1 MARDDQARAQ
11 REETPK
17 ETVQLVRDGEG
28 SSASTPAP
36 AAPAKRLSL
45 VHEIRRRHLFRT
57 STAYVV
63 GSFAALQGI
72 DIFRQAFELPHVILT
87 TAAVVAGIGFPFNV
101 FLAWQAYDNDGDV
114 WSTFARKL
122 PRPTWILVS
131 VLLMIAGG
139 VVSWK
144 VWGMKHP
151 PPRAQTVLVA
161 DLENTTGEGV
171 FDGTLEP
178 ALGLAMEGASF
189 ITTYRREAARKI
201 ANDLKLEGS
210 NLEEKRARLVAQRE
224 GVGVVTAGSIQ
235 KSDGGYRVS
244 IRALDAFT
252 GKELVA
258 ATEEVKSKDAALS
271 AATKLAAKV
280 RAALG
285 DATPEADQM
294 KEAETFSSISLDAA
308 HEYAEGMRVVEEG
321 KNDDALRHFQEA
333 VRLDPGMGRAWS
345 GLAVVE
351 QNRGRRAEADRYFQ
365 KAMAHLDRMSERE
378 KLRSRSVYYLFQ
390 SDVDKAIEVL
400 TPLVQKFP
408 ADNAGHANLG
418 VAYQLKR
425 DFPKALASGR
435 KAIEIYPRKVA
446 QRNNVG
452 LFAMYAGDFDVAI
465 QEQKK
470 VLEIN
475 PRFQKGYVGLAL
487 AQYASG
493 KRDDAVA
500 TWDRLAALDADGA
513 SDAVEGLADVAIYES
528 RIADA
533 RALLEKGIDVDT
545 REKRDEE
552 LARKLVMLGSLLNSS
567 GQGSKAVALADRAR
581 KLTDTD
587 HVQFQAGMVYLGAGD
602 EKKVKSVADDL
613 ERRMGAD
620 PRMYALLL
628 QGGLATRKKSH
639 ADAVAKFKAATQ
651 LVDAW
656 PARYGLG
663 RAYFE
668 AGSYAQALEEFE
680 KVVARK
686 GEATDI
692 FLDFVPTYR
701 VQALAQ
707 YHLARTQ
714 EALKSPV
721 AVESFKA
728 FLAPKRGNDDPL
740 VADAKKRAGV
750 P

>member
-1 MARDDQARAQ
+1 MARNDEARAR
-11 REETPK
+11 REEGAPDA
-17 ETVQLVRDGEG
+17 VAAHGDAA
-28 SSASTPAP
+28 SSPPEHTSGP
-36 AAPAKRLSL
+36 PAKRPSL
-45 VHEIRRRHLFRT
+45 LVEIRRRHLFRT
-57 STAYVV
+57 STAYVL
-63 GSFAALQGI
+63 GTFAGLQGV
-72 DIFRQAFELPHVILT
+72 DVVRTAFELPHSVL
-87 TAAVVAGIGFPFNV
+87 TAAAILAGIGFPLNV
-101 FLAWQAYDNDGDV
+101 FLAWQAYDTDDDV
-114 WSTFARKL
+114 WTAFARRL
-122 PRPTWILVS
+122 PRPTWILVG
-131 VLLMIAGG
+131 VLALVAAGA
-139 VVSWK
+139 VSWRL
-144 VWGMKHP
+144 WGQKHP
-151 PPRAQTVLVA
+151 PPKAQTVLVA
-161 DLENTTGEGV
+161 DLENATGEGV

-201 ANDLKLEGS
+201 ANDMKLEGA
-210 NLEEKRARLVAQRE
+210 NLDAKRARLVAQRE
-224 GVGVVTAGSIQ
+224 GVGVVTTGSIE

-252 GKELVA
+252 GKELVSA
-258 ATEEVKSKDAALS
+258 AEEVKSKDAALS

-285 DATPEADQM
+285 DATPEAIQL
-294 KEAETFSSISLDAA
+294 KEAETFSSMSLDAA

-321 KNDDALRHFQEA
+321 KNEEALRHFQEA

-351 QNRGRRAEADRYFQ
+351 QNRGRRGEADRYFQ
-365 KAMAHLDRMSERE
+365 KAMSHLDRMSERE

-425 DFPKALASGR
+425 DFPKAIASGR
-435 KAIEIYPRKVA
+435 KAIEIYPKKVA

-452 LFAMYAGDFDVAI
+452 LFAMYAGDFDAAI
-465 QEQKK
+465 QEQRK

-475 PRFQKGYVGLAL
+475 PRFGKGYVGLAL

-493 KRDDAVA
+493 RRDEALA
-500 TWDRLAALDADGA
+500 TWDRLAAVDADGA
-513 SDAVEGLADVAIYES
+513 SDAFEGLADVALYES
-528 RIADA
+528 RLAEA
-533 RALLEKGIDVDT
+533 RALLEKGIEADT

-552 LARKLVMLGSLLNSS
+552 LARKLLMLAALQTTA
-567 GQGSKAVALADRAR
+567 GQGAKAVALAERAR

-587 HVQFQAGMVYLGAGD
+587 HVQFQAGMVLLGAGD
-602 EKKVKSVADDL
+602 EKKVRAIADDL
-613 ERRMGAD
+613 EKRLGAD
-620 PRMYALLL
+620 PRMYSLLL
-628 QGGLATRKKSH
+628 QGGLASRKKSH
-639 ADAVAKFKAATQ
+639 AEAVARFKAAAQ

-668 AGSYAQALEEFE
+668 AGAYAQALEEFE
-680 KVVARK
+680 KVVARR

-692 FLDFVPTYR
+692 FLDIVPTYR
-701 VQALAQ
+701 VQSLAQ
-707 YHLARTQ
+707 YYLARTQ
-714 EALKSPV
+714 EALKSPA

-728 FLAPKRGNDDPL
+728 FLAPKRGSDDPL
-740 VADAKKRAGV
+740 VADAKRRAGV